1 MSAMTKTA
9 ELSAWHLQGN
19 WAPVLDEIDA
29 GPLVIRGE
37 IPRGL
42 TGDYVR
48 AGMNPRSG
56 VSDHWFAGNGMLHAV
71 SLENGE
77 ARYRN
82 RFVRTPYFE
91 DDMNLLSGMRDPAAS
106 PANTN
111 IIRHAG
117 HWLALE
123 ETHLPWAVDSDLKT
137 LGAHDFGGK
146 LKGAMTAHPR
156 VCPVTGELLFF
167 GYQLAQPPHLTY
179 YRADAA
185 GALVEAEPIALPNP
199 VMMHDW
205 NVTRNH
211 VVFMDLPVVFDLRAA
226 MRGDPPLAF
235 RPDAG
240 ARLGVMKRNGAG
252 GEVRWFDIN
261 PCYVFHPVNA
271 WEDGD
276 TIVLTVC
283 RQQSAMVGG
292 FENLYGGDATT
303 GRLWRWTID
312 LASGRVSEEQLDD
325 AAADFP
331 RVNDALVGLPTRW
344 GYTASLNSTAPTLTL
359 GSRLYNYDLTSGA
372 RITHD
377 FGKASHLGEPIFVAR
392 EGAVAEDDGW
402 VMALRHDEDR
412 DESVLAILDAQA
424 FAAAPV
430 AEIIMPRRV
439 PYGAHGN
446 WMPRG

>member
-1 MSAMTKTA
+1 MTAATRTD
-9 ELSAWHLQGN
+9 SVTPWHLEGN

-29 GPLVIRGE
+29 GPLIVRGE
-37 IPRGL
+37 IPREL
-42 TGDYVR
+42 SGDYVR

-56 VSDHWFAGNGMLHAV
+56 FSDHWFAGTGMLHAV
-71 SLENGE
+71 SLGDGQ

-82 RFVRTPYFE
+82 RFVRTPYF
-91 DDMNLLSGMRDPAAS
+91 DKDLTLMSGMRDPAAS

-123 ETHLPWAVDSDLKT
+123 ETHLPWAVDTSLET

-156 VCPVTGELLFF
+156 VCPLTGDLLFF
-167 GYQLAQPPHLTY
+167 GYQLAQAPYLTY

-185 GALVEAEPIALPNP
+185 GTLVEAEPIDLPNP

-205 NVTRNH
+205 NITQNH

-226 MRGDPPLAF
+226 MRGEPPIAF

-271 WEDGD
+271 WEVGQ

-283 RQQSAMVGG
+283 RQESAMVGG

-312 LASGRVSEEQLDD
+312 LDTGRVTEEQLDD

-331 RVNDALVGLPTRW
+331 RVNDALVGLPSRW
-344 GYTASLNSTAPTLTL
+344 GYTGSLDSTAPTLTL
-359 GSRLYNYDLTSGA
+359 GRNLYKYDLTSGA
-372 RITHD
+372 RVTHD
-377 FGKASHLGEPIFVAR
+377 FGAASHLGEPIFVPR
-392 EGAVAEDDGW
+392 EGAAQEDDGW
-402 VMALRHDEDR
+402 IMALRHDESK
-412 DESVLAILDAQA
+412 DESTLVILDALS
-424 FAAAPV
+424 FDAAPV
-430 AEIIMPRRV
+430 AEVVMPRRI

-446 WMPRG
+446 WMPR